1 MTEKSYH
8 EENIWA
14 FDETAVW
21 FDSVGNT
28 TIEKVGSKEVE
39 MFTTGHDKQNITVGL
54 CASSAGKKKLPYVIF
69 RGKSNTAEDKQ
80 LKARKDI
87 EVNYSDN
94 GWFNTDLTLHWPRK
108 NFQSFFTANT
118 PNTVLVWDAY
128 KCHITE
134 EVKKVAKKL
143 SVDLVAVPGGTTIK
157 IQAPDVSWNKPFKA
171 SIVESFNDWVANG
184 KKSYTPKG
192 NIRAASKTL
201 LCDWVVKACKSLSP
215 DLIRKSFRVCGQ
227 VKDCDI
233 DEITCLKEGS
243 SLHDSKS
250 SLGELMKLSPDEID
264 YEQLK
269 RKEVSKGS
277 VCVENEADVWEENR
291 NEIVID
297 DLLDILEEDIG
308 IVLQN

>member
-1 MTEKSYH
+1 MSFSE
-8 EENIWA
+8 
-14 FDETAVW
+14 
-21 FDSVGNT
+21 
-28 TIEKVGSKEVE
+28 EKV
-39 MFTTGHDKQNITVGL
+39 TLQ
-54 CASSAGKKKLPYVIF
+54 
-69 RGKSNTAEDKQ
+69 DKQ

-233 DEITCLKEGS
+233 VEITCLKEGN

-250 SLGELMKLSPDEID
+250 SLRELMKLSPDEID